1 MKNKRKVY
9 VYSETRDY
17 MTAEYIDLFE
27 SMNAEL
33 VKGTEEDLERFITS
47 NPMQQLDTETN
58 VTEHYTLRE
67 LYVIQLG
74 TYADEQHIIDVK
86 DMSTGV
92 DKLLRKLFADKEM
105 YS

>member
-1 MKNKRKVY
+1 M
-9 VYSETRDY
+9 
-17 MTAEYIDLFE
+17 
-27 SMNAEL
+27 
-33 VKGTEEDLERFITS
+33 
-47 NPMQQLDTETN
+47 QLDTETN

-92 DKLLRKLFADKEM
+92 DS
-105 YS
+105 Y